1 MNVLEYKNCP
11 VDVFGRRRERQFCG
25 INKKRASS
33 EKTLRDSLKSPELLI
48 NNSD

>member
-1 MNVLEYKNCP
+1 MYL
-11 VDVFGRRRERQFCG
+11 VDEGSG
-25 INKKRASS
+25 KNKKRASS